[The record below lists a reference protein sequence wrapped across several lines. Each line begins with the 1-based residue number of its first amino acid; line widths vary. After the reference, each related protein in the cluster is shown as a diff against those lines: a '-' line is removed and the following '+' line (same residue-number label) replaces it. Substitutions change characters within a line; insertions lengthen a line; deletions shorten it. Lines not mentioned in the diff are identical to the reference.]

1 MCFAECYVY
10 CVTSSCVSERT
21 VSTAPANMHREEGQA
36 SEAEPLVTPEDL
48 VPVELGSWLKKPK
61 TLTQPRSVP
70 DVFAT
75 SSSQIGAVVD
85 GTSTACE

>member
-1 MCFAECYVY
+1 
-10 CVTSSCVSERT
+10 
-21 VSTAPANMHREEGQA
+21 MHREEGQA